1 MPKVKR
7 SSYSVAEKRQVLRI
21 GNSLG
26 IKAKYPEA
34 KADLKV
40 WIVELEGEESLVAPR
55 ALEFVYLE
63 LIGLLIPIKVY
74 QLWVFQLTT
83 LAPGELVGSEEAEHF

>member
-40 WIVELEGEESLVAPR
+40 WIVELEGEESCDS
-55 ALEFVYLE
+55 
-63 LIGLLIPIKVY
+63 GK
-74 QLWVFQLTT
+74 
-83 LAPGELVGSEEAEHF
+83 G